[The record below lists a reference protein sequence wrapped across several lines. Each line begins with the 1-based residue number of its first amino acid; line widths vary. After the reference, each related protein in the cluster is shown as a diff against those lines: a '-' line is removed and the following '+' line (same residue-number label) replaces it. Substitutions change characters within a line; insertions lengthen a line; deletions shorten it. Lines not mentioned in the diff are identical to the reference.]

1 MGVHNVKWFAY
12 LLIVVLLSQLVLSET
27 AEYNNLVDRIE
38 KSKAETIKAVKDS
51 QNATSTAILQT
62 IDDNFGVFDQR
73 FQQFFKDSK
82 RDFGIIVLCAMVGGF
97 VLSQIIRIQIEAG
110 KRKATIRRIFELE
123 EKLGFLVKD
132 ATRLTNVV
140 SNLQQME
147 AKYTGNLK
155 SLTVKK
161 PFFNSKTVTFGL
173 MMFCTGLLVMI
184 GLVYFKVI
192 PIG

>member
-123 EKLGFLVKD
+123 EKLGFLEKD

-147 AKYTGNLK
+147 AKYTGDLK
-155 SLTVKK
+155 SLTVPK
-161 PFFNSKTVTFGL
+161 PFFTGKTIIFGL